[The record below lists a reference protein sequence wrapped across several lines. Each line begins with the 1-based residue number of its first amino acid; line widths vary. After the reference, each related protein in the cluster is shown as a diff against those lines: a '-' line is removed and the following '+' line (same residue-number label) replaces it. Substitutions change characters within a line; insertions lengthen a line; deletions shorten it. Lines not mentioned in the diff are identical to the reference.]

1 MSSRSMSRIC
11 GGGEL
16 YRCVTW
22 SKLNLSGIIPPT
34 TGALMSTVICFFN
47 PASVNPPF
55 SSTWQQQKK
64 YSWATKEV
72 QLSRQYGNPPVLPG
86 TWRRYVFPVPLRST
100 LASQCLP
107 DERKNSNSHF
117 WEMLLLILIYLL
129 QAPGL
134 DHHRPPV
141 ARHGEHFE
149 AELAKKINSKFHTR
163 SPLSR
168 TEPPL
173 PVNVRGRV
181 WKAGIDQGEESDAA
195 AHLVS

>member
-11 GGGEL
+11 GGVEL
-16 YRCVTW
+16 KVCYMVKADSIGDNTSNNWGTHVHCDLLFQP
-22 SKLNLSGIIPPT
+22 SICEPT
-34 TGALMSTVICFFN
+34 LLFHLAT
-47 PASVNPPF
+47 
-55 SSTWQQQKK
+55 
-64 YSWATKEV
+64 TKEV
-72 QLSRQYGNPPVLPG
+72 QLSWQYGKNKEVQISTAWQYGNPPVLPG
-86 TWRRYVFPVPLRST
+86 TWRQYVSPVPLRST

-149 AELAKKINSKFHTR
+149 AELAKKK
-163 SPLSR
+163 
-168 TEPPL
+168 
-173 PVNVRGRV
+173 
-181 WKAGIDQGEESDAA
+181 
-195 AHLVS
+195 

>member
-64 YSWATKEV
+64 YSY
-72 QLSRQYGNPPVLPG
+72 LGNMAILQFYQG
-86 TWRRYVFPVPLRST
+86 HDASTCLQFLFVPLWLLSV
-100 LASQCLP
+100 CLTRGKLKFP
-107 DERKNSNSHF
+107 SLRHVGVKF
-117 WEMLLLILIYLL
+117 LIYLL

-141 ARHGEHFE
+141 ARHGEHF
-149 AELAKKINSKFHTR
+149 
-163 SPLSR
+163 
-168 TEPPL
+168 
-173 PVNVRGRV
+173 
-181 WKAGIDQGEESDAA
+181 
-195 AHLVS
+195 

>member
-1 MSSRSMSRIC
+1 MVKAESIRNNTSNNWGTHVHCDLLFQPSIC
-11 GGGEL
+11 E
-16 YRCVTW
+16 
-22 SKLNLSGIIPPT
+22 PT
-34 TGALMSTVICFFN
+34 LLFHLAT
-47 PASVNPPF
+47 
-55 SSTWQQQKK
+55 
-64 YSWATKEV
+64 TKEV

-86 TWRRYVFPVPLRST
+86 TWRQYVSPVPLRST

-107 DERKNSNSHF
+107 DERKNSNFHL
-117 WEMLLLILIYLL
+117 WDMLLLFLIYLL

-149 AELAKKINSKFHTR
+149 AELAKKINLKFHTR
-163 SPLSR
+163 PLSR

-181 WKAGIDQGEESDAA
+181 WKAGIDEGEESDAA